1 MEVRQL
7 ELEALWAAQPVRKF
21 NPDEYNGYVN
31 STTYWACLY
40 LQQESSVYH
49 QIWNFVGANRQ
60 VCPKRLSAKFKVKRV
75 REDSEQ
81 SEGVRGN
88 VIWIPS
94 WSQGEVSWE
103 EVAASYADVLC
114 EPHLAAATDM
124 PAPAPASQVADL
136 SLIELFAEA
145 SIDGNI
151 VRFPRKLSAAD
162 YRRVDA
168 AVTALGGTWNRKVT
182 GHVFGQDPTDLIE
195 GVIET
200 GTYGRPERPE
210 NFGFFPTPSALAKAL
225 VEEAQLEPGMTVLEP
240 SAGIGNIAIEAAA
253 IVGAQN
259 VLTVELQACN
269 VDVLKG
275 LGFSPVQSDFLTFQP
290 AGPVDR
296 IVMNPP
302 FARQADIDHV
312 LHAWSM
318 LKDGGRLVAIMA
330 ASVTFRNNAKS
341 VTFRNLVD
349 RHGRIWDNPEGSFKS
364 VGTLVRTVTV
374 VLEK

>member
-7 ELEALWAAQPVRKF
+7 ELEALWAAQPVKKF

-31 STTYWACLY
+31 STTYWTYLY
-40 LQQESSVYH
+40 LQQESSIYH

-60 VCPKRLSAKFKVKRV
+60 VCPTRLSAKFKVKRV
-75 REDSEQ
+75 REDSDQ

-103 EVAASYADVLC
+103 EVAASYADCLV
-114 EPHLAAATDM
+114 ESHQPVPEDVS
-124 PAPAPASQVADL
+124 APARQVADL

-145 SIDGNI
+145 TIDGNI
-151 VRFPRKLSAAD
+151 VRFPRKLDAAD

-168 AVTALGGTWNRKVT
+168 ALTALGGTWNRKVT
-182 GHVFGQDPTDLIE
+182 GHAFGQDPTDLIE

-200 GTYGRPERPE
+200 GTYDRPERPE
-210 NFGFFPTPSALAKAL
+210 NFGFFPTPSALANAL
-225 VEEAQLEPGMTVLEP
+225 VGEAQLEPGMTVLEP

-269 VDVLKG
+269 IDVLKG
-275 LGFSPVQSDFLTFQP
+275 LGFSDFLVFQP
-290 AGPVDR
+290 EAGFDR
-296 IVMNPP
+296 VLMNPP
-302 FARQADIDHV
+302 FSRQADIDHV

-318 LKDGGRLVAIMA
+318 VREGGRLVAIMA
-330 ASVTFRNNAKS
+330 ASVSFRNNAKS
-341 VTFRNLVD
+341 VAFRNLVE
-349 RHGRIWDNPEGSFKS
+349 RHGRMWDNPDGSFKS
-364 VGTLVRTVTV
+364 VGTQVRTVTV
-374 VLEK
+374 VLDK

>member
-7 ELEALWAAQPVRKF
+7 ELAALWAAQPVKKF
-21 NPDEYNGYVN
+21 NPEEYNGYVN
-31 STTYWACLY
+31 STTYWTCLY

-49 QIWNFVGANRQ
+49 QIWNFVGENRQ
-60 VCPKRLSAKFKVKRV
+60 VCPLRLAAKFKVKRV

-81 SEGVRGN
+81 SEGIRGN

-94 WSQGEVSWE
+94 WSEGGVSWE
-103 EVAASYADVLC
+103 EVAASYADILC
-114 EPHLAAATDM
+114 EPIQAVPVAV
-124 PAPAPASQVADL
+124 PAPSKQAADL

-151 VRFPRKLSAAD
+151 VRFPRKLDAAD

-168 AVTALGGTWNRKVT
+168 ALTALGGSWNRKVT

-195 GVIET
+195 SVIET
-200 GTYGRPERPE
+200 GTYERPERAE
-210 NFGFFPTPSALAKAL
+210 NFGFFPTPAALAKLL
-225 VEEAQLEPGMTVLEP
+225 VQEAQLAPGMTVLEP

-253 IVGAQN
+253 IVGAEN

-275 LGFSPVQSDFLTFQP
+275 LGFSPVQSDFLTYQP
-290 AGPVDR
+290 EGKVDR
-296 IVMNPP
+296 ILMNPP

-318 LKDGGRLVAIMA
+318 IKKGGRLVAIMA

-341 VTFRNLVD
+341 VAFRNLVTS
-349 RHGRIWDNPEGSFKS
+349 HGRMWDNPDGSFKS
-364 VGTLVRTVTV
+364 VGTQVRTVTV
-374 VLEK
+374 VLDK

>member
-21 NPDEYNGYVN
+21 NPEAYNGYVN

-40 LQQESSVYH
+40 LQQESSIYH
-49 QIWNFVGANRQ
+49 RIWDFVGENRQ
-60 VCPKRLSAKFKVKRV
+60 VCPLRLAAKFKVKRV
-75 REDSEQ
+75 RENSEQ
-81 SEGVRGN
+81 SEGIRGN

-94 WSQGEVSWE
+94 WSEGEVSWE
-103 EVAASYADVLC
+103 EIAASYADVLC
-114 EPHLAAATDM
+114 EPNQAVPVLVQE
-124 PAPAPASQVADL
+124 PASQTADL

-151 VRFPRKLSAAD
+151 VRFPRKLDAAA

-168 AVTALGGTWNRKVT
+168 ALTALGGTWNRKVT

-195 GVIET
+195 SVIET
-200 GTYGRPERPE
+200 GTYERPEKSE
-210 NFGFFPTPSALAKAL
+210 NFGFFPTPAALARAL
-225 VEEAQLEPGMTVLEP
+225 VQEAQLAPGMTVLEP

-253 IVGAQN
+253 IVGAEN
-259 VLTVELQACN
+259 VLTVELQARN

-275 LGFSPVQSDFLTFQP
+275 LGFSPVQMDFLDFQHET
-290 AGPVDR
+290 GFDCVL
-296 IVMNPP
+296 MNPP
-302 FARQADIDHV
+302 FSRQADLDHV

-318 LKDGGRLVAIMA
+318 VRKGGRLVAIMA

-341 VTFRNLVD
+341 VAFRNLVAS
-349 RHGRIWDNPEGSFKS
+349 HGRMWDNPDGSFKS
-364 VGTLVRTVTV
+364 VGTQVRTVTV
-374 VLEK
+374 VLDK

>member
-7 ELEALWAAQPVRKF
+7 ELEALWAAQPVKKS

-31 STTYWACLY
+31 STTYWTCLY
-40 LQQESSVYH
+40 LQQESSIYH

-60 VCPKRLSAKFKVKRV
+60 VCPTLLSAKFKVKRV
-75 REDSEQ
+75 REDSDQ

-103 EVAASYADVLC
+103 EVAASYADCLV
-114 EPHLAAATDM
+114 ESHQPVPEEV
-124 PAPAPASQVADL
+124 PAPVGQLADL
-136 SLIELFAEA
+136 SIIELFAEA
-145 SIDGNI
+145 VIDGNI
-151 VRFPRKLSAAD
+151 VRFPRKLDAAD

-168 AVTALGGTWNRKVT
+168 ALTALGGTWNRKVT

-200 GTYGRPERPE
+200 GTYDRPERPE
-210 NFGFFPTPSALAKAL
+210 NFGFFPTPPVLAKVL
-225 VEEAQLEPGMTVLEP
+225 IEEAQLEPGMTVLEP
-240 SAGIGNIAIEAAA
+240 SAGIGNIAVEAAA

-269 VDVLKG
+269 IDVLKG
-275 LGFSPVQSDFLTFQP
+275 LGFSPVQTDFLVFQP
-290 AGPVDR
+290 EARFDR
-296 IVMNPP
+296 VIMNPP
-302 FARQADIDHV
+302 FSRQADIDHV

-318 LKDGGRLVAIMA
+318 VREGGRLVAIMA
-330 ASVTFRNNAKS
+330 ASVSFRHNAKS
-341 VTFRNLVD
+341 VAFRNLVE
-349 RHGRIWDNPEGSFKS
+349 RHGRKWDNPDGSFKS
-364 VGTLVRTVTV
+364 VGTQVRTVTV
-374 VLEK
+374 VLDK